1 MTGFCVRRS
10 ALVSELRRAFYIMI
24 YLVCQ
29 NSPNCPLQV
38 QCAKTY

>member
-24 YLVCQ
+24 FS
-29 NSPNCPLQV
+29 SPKF
-38 QCAKTY
+38 AKLPITGPMRQTY